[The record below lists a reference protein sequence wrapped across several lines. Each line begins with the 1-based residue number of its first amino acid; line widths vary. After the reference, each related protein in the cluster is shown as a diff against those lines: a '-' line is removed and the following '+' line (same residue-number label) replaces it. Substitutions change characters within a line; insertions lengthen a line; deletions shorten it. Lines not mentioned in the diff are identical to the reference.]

1 MMVRNAQV
9 EYPTWRESLIP
20 SPMACSHPFPTP
32 LLHSPVN
39 ERFAF
44 LGREIGR
51 SNGADSHT
59 TTCNAYGEVTAEKFP
74 FPTNSSMASPA
85 TWKNRA
91 NLFYGKYACHAAQ
104 HGRRNRIRPGI
115 FPKSKAHRGQAAGID
130 RNISFAIPC
139 CHFAR
144 RKYIILKLRRGDCR
158 SNSCF
163 FKNKRIL
170 H

>member
-1 MMVRNAQV
+1 MEKRQAHMCFFLIFTLLVVGCSNGSSTHIFYPGFETSLPTIEAV
-9 EYPTWRESLIP
+9 EYPSFRGKNNNKP
-20 SPMACSHPFPTP
+20 
-32 LLHSPVN
+32 
-39 ERFAF
+39 
-44 LGREIGR
+44 
-51 SNGADSHT
+51 
-59 TTCNAYGEVTAEKFP
+59 YEVKIYL
-74 FPTNSSMASPA
+74 
-85 TWKNRA
+85 A